1 MQPFEIIIIIV
12 AILFVA
18 LVIFLSIF
26 LKRKGKSL
34 TSDCSGNCSSCGGK
48 CKINLIND
56 YKNANKEYRYTL
68 YIEGMK
74 CGMCE
79 THLNDLIRNKFETAK
94 KVKSNYRNGT
104 LSFVSDGFISIQDV
118 IKEIENIGYGVIGV
132 VKK

>member
-1 MQPFEIIIIIV
+1 
-12 AILFVA
+12 
-18 LVIFLSIF
+18 
-26 LKRKGKSL
+26 
-34 TSDCSGNCSSCGGK
+34 
-48 CKINLIND
+48 
-56 YKNANKEYRYTL
+56 
-68 YIEGMK
+68 
-74 CGMCE
+74 MCE